1 MTTTMTQQIATEVI
15 RERTSHRTAMQRPAH
30 PRTVRALR
38 GLADRLDPR
47 S

>member
-1 MTTTMTQQIATEVI
+1 MTTMNHQVANELI
-15 RERTSHRTAMQRPAH
+15 RERTTNRNALQRPTH

-38 GLADRLDPR
+38 GLADRLVRR